1 MSSEEME
8 GEVSI
13 LLIITVVIGSILMSS
28 LLACYICVFRQLC
41 CAPDINS
48 HHHRNGTY
56 QSSKRTYNSLRRE
69 SVNMGELTHVS
80 SQPTETERV

>member
-1 MSSEEME
+1 MPAELE
-8 GEVSI
+8 GEVSV
-13 LLIITVVIGSILMSS
+13 LLIVTVVIGTVLMSS

-41 CAPDINS
+41 CAPES
-48 HHHRNGTY
+48 TAHHQRNGTY
-56 QSSKRTYNSLRRE
+56 QGSKRVYNSLRRE